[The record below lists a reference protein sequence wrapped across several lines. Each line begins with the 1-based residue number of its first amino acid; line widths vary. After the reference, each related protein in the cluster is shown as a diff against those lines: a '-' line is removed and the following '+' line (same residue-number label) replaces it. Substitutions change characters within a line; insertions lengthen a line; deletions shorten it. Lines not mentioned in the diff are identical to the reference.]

1 MTPCVPAMGPML
13 AVQAMQMGQPAAQ
26 MNVVAMMPGQCI
38 VAMRVPTETVKDS
51 GFRPMPSTPSTGTPP
66 STSDEEAEEL
76 DNRQRRKPATKPRSW
91 QPGPVA
97 AGLVRNPA
105 ADFFAQH
112 SQERLQRQ
120 LQGDRQEVTKA
131 LGALKGHVWDLSCH
145 QAGCRLVQ
153 LALESASQQ
162 QASELASE
170 LKGHVQQAMASP
182 HANYVVQKIVTRLLW
197 SSCSFV
203 AEELLG
209 AAVQMSHQR
218 FGCRIFCRLLE
229 FHARQD
235 TALRLVDE
243 ILQEAADLCCHPFG
257 HHVVQSILEHGFE
270 QHCDVVA
277 HVIGSDVLAFA
288 KDQNASYLVEKVLCT
303 SSPAYQ
309 EALLAALRPFL
320 ADLAVSR
327 FGCYVARAVV
337 EHPRT
342 HRATALEEIRMCL
355 PELRKTKHGQL
366 LMADL
371 GFVRRFPRKP
381 SN

>member
-97 AGLVRNPA
+97 AGLVCNPA

-153 LALESASQQ
+153 LALENAKQR
-162 QASELASE
+162 QASELGSE
-170 LKGHVQQAMASP
+170 LKGHVQEAMASP
-182 HANYVVQKIVTRLLW
+182 HANYVVQKILTQLLW
-197 SSCSFV
+197 NSCSFV
-203 AEELLG
+203 AEEFQG
-209 AAVQMSHQR
+209 SAAALSQHR
-218 FGCRIFCRLLE
+218 FGCRAFCRLLE
-229 FHARQD
+229 FHAQQEG
-235 TALRLVDE
+235 TLLLVDE
-243 ILQEAADLCCHPFG
+243 ILQESVELCCHPFG
-257 HHVVQSILEHGFE
+257 HHVVQSILEHGLVE
-270 QHCDVVA
+270 HRDRVA
-277 HVIGSDVLAFA
+277 LAIA
-288 KDQNASYLVEKVLCT
+288 ANDTLGLATDQNASYLVEKAVCS
-303 SSPAYQ
+303 SSPRYQ
-309 EALLAALRPFL
+309 EALLKELRPFL
-320 ADLAVSR
+320 AHLAMSR
-327 FGCYVARAVV
+327 FGCYVARALVD
-337 EHPRT
+337 HPMT
-342 HRATALEEIRMCL
+342 HRASALQEIRSCQQ
-355 PELRKTKHGQL
+355 ELRKTKHGL
-366 LMADL
+366 LLLLDL
-371 GFVRRFPRKP
+371 GLMQRK
-381 SN
+381 SK

>member
-1 MTPCVPAMGPML
+1 MSKCLWLG
-13 AVQAMQMGQPAAQ
+13 G
-26 MNVVAMMPGQCI
+26 CC
-38 VAMRVPTETVKDS
+38 
-51 GFRPMPSTPSTGTPP
+51 FFCRPRTHAS
-66 STSDEEAEEL
+66 
-76 DNRQRRKPATKPRSW
+76 K
-91 QPGPVA
+91 
-97 AGLVRNPA
+97 
-105 ADFFAQH
+105 
-112 SQERLQRQ
+112 
-120 LQGDRQEVTKA
+120 
-131 LGALKGHVWDLSCH
+131 ALKGHVWDLSCH

-203 AEELLG
+203 AEELLR

-303 SSPAYQ
+303 SSLAYQ

-320 ADLAVSR
+320 AHLAVSR

-355 PELRKTKHGQL
+355 PELRKTKRQ
-366 LMADL
+366 AEE
-371 GFVRRFPRKP
+371 
-381 SN
+381 